1 MESERKPRLD
11 SSGGSFNYSSAS
23 PHSIEIHKDLQKGI
37 SLLKKSVACITAYC
51 YNSLSLEVPPE
62 ASTFEAFARLL
73 ATLSSSKEV
82 RTVLSSR
89 YNHHPFLL
97 AFDLCN
103 QRIHIWS
110 HFHIW
115 NFFLRVLSI
124 IFTLETVCS

>member
-82 RTVLSSR
+82 RAVLSLGMVSSR
-89 YNHHPFLL
+89 YKHPPIPLIFR
-97 AFDLCN
+97 LCTQCTQIQVN
-103 QRIHIWS
+103 SKSKSLVSR
-110 HFHIW
+110 F
-115 NFFLRVLSI
+115 
-124 IFTLETVCS
+124 